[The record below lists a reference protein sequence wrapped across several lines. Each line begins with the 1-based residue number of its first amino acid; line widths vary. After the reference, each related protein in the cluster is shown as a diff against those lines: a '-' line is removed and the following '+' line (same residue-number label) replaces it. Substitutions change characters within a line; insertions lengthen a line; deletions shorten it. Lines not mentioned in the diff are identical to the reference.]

1 MRFVQE
7 NDWSCHEASRG
18 ELLAEIRDLK
28 DALTAANQSLAAAR
42 TANAG
47 LGADLNEA
55 EAELQHWRTSPFMPR
70 DDYQR
75 ALARAESAERT
86 IDALTRQIQAERDRR
101 GALAEIRAL
110 HALRDVLRVTG
121 RTAWGPE
128 DASVLREARAVLAE
142 AGFRAPEVDERR
154 ARSAKFASRYKCDGH
169 HSSNLRDGLCLFC
182 GDAPDGS
189 VSKERWP

>member
-1 MRFVQE
+1 MAEGEVRVRFVQE

-18 ELLAEIRDLK
+18 ELLAEIRDLN
-28 DALTAANQSLAAAR
+28 DALTQANQSLAAAR
-42 TANAG
+42 AANAG

-55 EAELQHWRTSPFMPR
+55 EAELQHWRTSPFVPR

-101 GALAEIRAL
+101 EALAEIRAL

-128 DASVLREARAVLAE
+128 ESRVLREASAVLAE
-142 AGFRAPEVDERR
+142 AGFRAPEVDALVASTREWEGRR
-154 ARSAKFASRYKCDGH
+154 
-169 HSSNLRDGLCLFC
+169 
-182 GDAPDGS
+182 
-189 VSKERWP
+189 